1 LADPAVN
8 AFLRIHQLERYA
20 ADFQSALDKGRL
32 GPIAQ
37 RIFGETGLQLVQLQL
52 LPNRIRRRYG
62 ALAFTVGRNQQP
74 VWLLFWRP
82 RLELKR
88 FQKNYRGK
96 EIETLQQ
103 RLAAMD
109 LYQADVDGIVGSRL
123 IHAVAA
129 FQKQSGLAVTGFP
142 DDETLF
148 WICQRGDEEGKWQK
162 G

>member
-1 LADPAVN
+1 
-8 AFLRIHQLERYA
+8 
-20 ADFQSALDKGRL
+20 
-32 GPIAQ
+32 
-37 RIFGETGLQLVQLQL
+37 
-52 LPNRIRRRYG
+52 
-62 ALAFTVGRNQQP
+62 LAFTVGQKQQP

-103 RLAAMD
+103 RLASLD
-109 LYQADVDGIVGSRL
+109 LYQADVDGIVGSHL

-129 FQKQSGLAVTGFP
+129 FQRQSGLDVTGFP

-148 WICQRGDEEGKWQK
+148 WICQQGDEEGKWQK